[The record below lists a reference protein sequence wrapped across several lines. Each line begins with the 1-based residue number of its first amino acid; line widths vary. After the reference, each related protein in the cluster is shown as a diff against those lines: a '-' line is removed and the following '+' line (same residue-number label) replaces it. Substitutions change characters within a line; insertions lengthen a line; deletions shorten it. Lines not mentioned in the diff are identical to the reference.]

1 MSAALQILT
10 TVMSSGGQDEWSQP
24 HVQSGDVLARAT
36 LDLGACLD
44 VESLEELSQNLYSD
58 ADTQPSDAETAWA
71 ENVIDMTSS
80 EELTSSGDHAGVV
93 PTSDTFSFART
104 LSAGGSLVDFGNVDS
119 LVASDNATFAPLQ
132 IMVDV
137 NSDPGAVLDADF
149 SQLSALRS
157 ATPVTSSVTP
167 STAGLTTLEELM
179 TVDVDAT
186 SQSQSQSQTQASLD
200 GCNSSGG
207 TGGNIPSNVW
217 NLDLTFASSSSFSS
231 APSAGDQSVPT
242 TSKPDVKQSL
252 KTRLYSRGSVAS
264 TSQDND
270 LMGCS
275 TRSLS
280 SSTSSLTQSVSFF
293 ALLEKL

>member
-1 MSAALQILT
+1 MKVSAALQILT

-24 HVQSGDVLARAT
+24 HVQSGDVLARAD

-44 VESLEELSQNLYSD
+44 VESLEEISQNLYSD
-58 ADTQPSDAETAWA
+58 ADTQPSIAETAWV

-104 LSAGGSLVDFGNVDS
+104 LPAGGSLVDFGNVDS
-119 LVASDNATFAPLQ
+119 LAASDNATFAPLQ

-137 NSDPGAVLDADF
+137 NSDPGAVLVADF
-149 SQLSALRS
+149 SQLSALKS

-167 STAGLTTLEELM
+167 STVDLTTLEELM

-186 SQSQSQSQTQASLD
+186 SQSQSQTQASLD
-200 GCNSSGG
+200 DCNSSGG
-207 TGGNIPSNVW
+207 AGGNIPSNVW

-231 APSAGDQSVPT
+231 APSAGDQSVPS

-293 ALLEKL
+293 ALLEEL

>member
-1 MSAALQILT
+1 MKVSAALQILT

-24 HVQSGDVLARAT
+24 HVQSGDVLARAD

-58 ADTQPSDAETAWA
+58 ADTQPSDAETAWV

-104 LSAGGSLVDFGNVDS
+104 LSAGRSLVDFGNVDS
-119 LVASDNATFAPLQ
+119 LASSDNATFAPLQ

-137 NSDPGAVLDADF
+137 NSDPGAVLVADF
-149 SQLSALRS
+149 SQLSALKS
-157 ATPVTSSVTP
+157 ATPVTSGVTP
-167 STAGLTTLEELM
+167 STVDLTTLEELM
-179 TVDVDAT
+179 TVDDDAT
-186 SQSQSQSQTQASLD
+186 SQSQTQASLD
-200 GCNSSGG
+200 GCISSGG
-207 TGGNIPSNVW
+207 SGGNIPGNVW

-231 APSAGDQSVPT
+231 APSAEDQSVPT

-280 SSTSSLTQSVSFF
+280 SSTSSLTQSVSFC
-293 ALLEKL
+293 ALLEEL

>member
-1 MSAALQILT
+1 
-10 TVMSSGGQDEWSQP
+10 MSSGGQDEWSQP
-24 HVQSGDVLARAT
+24 HVQSGDVLARAD

-58 ADTQPSDAETAWA
+58 ADTQPSDAETAWV

-93 PTSDTFSFART
+93 PTSDTFSFARS

-119 LVASDNATFAPLQ
+119 LAASDNATFAPLQ

-137 NSDPGAVLDADF
+137 NNDPGAVVVADF
-149 SQLSALRS
+149 SQFSALKS

-167 STAGLTTLEELM
+167 STVDLTTLEELM

-186 SQSQSQSQTQASLD
+186 SQSQSQSQPSLV

-207 TGGNIPSNVW
+207 AGGNIPSNVW

-231 APSAGDQSVPT
+231 ARSAGDQSVPT

-280 SSTSSLTQSVSFF
+280 SSTSSLTQSVSSC
-293 ALLEKL
+293 ALLEEL